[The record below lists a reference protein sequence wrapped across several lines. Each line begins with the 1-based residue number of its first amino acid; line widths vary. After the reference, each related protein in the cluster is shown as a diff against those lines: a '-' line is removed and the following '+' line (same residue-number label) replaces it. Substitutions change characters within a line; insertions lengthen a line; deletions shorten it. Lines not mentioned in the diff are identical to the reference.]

1 MKSLKKHL
9 SPLFLSLLLITAAI
23 SASSSPELSL
33 NVETLVDY
41 ETRANAASQ
50 RSNQPVKIE
59 HYEIPYE
66 LVEKEISE
74 RTPKDVLDSLV
85 FEKNGEKLIRWVINP
100 EDTRWQYEVKAWLE
114 SQGVR
119 VVKGQYFTGYK
130 TASRSYIIIDPNTE
144 VTYSIKVSTNMTGG
158 MWRDKKQTW
167 ADASQIKMAADY
179 VAAMTSTNPPKHFIV
194 MDEPVVFGIKAL
206 DQGMVL
212 RMLSGLFRNEMYYIP
227 GFSALHE
234 IEGRYLAKLNGS
246 GNPREFW
253 LEHYIKPLARA
264 IAELAVK
271 TGLTYDS
278 PHSQNFL
285 IELDSNFRPT
295 GRIVFRD
302 LGDLYAT
309 AEFFKAI
316 NNETFLQRWETGNVL
331 KGFISIGQGV
341 LHGNAKPSWISEG
354 QYDAYGKTFFVEV
367 EKEISRLTGI
377 PIEQLLADGGYRKNG
392 NYFTK
397 AYILDKPG
405 WKLYLKHMK
414 ELDPLGEANPCA
426 AIFRIAN

>member
-1 MKSLKKHL
+1 MTQIKKHL
-9 SPLFLSLLLITAAI
+9 SPVFLTLLLITAAL
-23 SASSSPELSL
+23 SAWSAPELPQ
-33 NVETLVDY
+33 NVEELVDY
-41 ETRANAASQ
+41 ETRANAASK

-85 FEKNGEKLIRWVINP
+85 FERSGKKLLRWVINP
-100 EDTRWQYEVKAWLE
+100 EDTRWHNEVKAWLE
-114 SQGVR
+114 RQGVK
-119 VVKGQYFTGYK
+119 VVKGQHFIGYK
-130 TASRSYIIIDPNTE
+130 TASRSYIVMDPNTE
-144 VTYSIKVSTNMTGG
+144 VSYSIKVSTNVTGG
-158 MWRDKKQTW
+158 LWRDKKQTW

-179 VAAMTSTNPPKHFIV
+179 VATMTSSNRAEHFIV

-206 DQGMVL
+206 DQGMVI
-212 RMLSGLFRNEMYYIP
+212 RMLSGMTRNNMHYIP

-234 IEGRYLAKLNGS
+234 VEGKYLAKLNGS
-246 GNPREFW
+246 SNPREFW
-253 LEHYIKPLARA
+253 LENYIKPLARA
-264 IAELAVK
+264 TAELAVK
-271 TGLTYDS
+271 TGLAYDS

-285 IELDSNFRPT
+285 IELDQNFRPT

-302 LGDLYAT
+302 LGDLYANS
-309 AEFFKAI
+309 EFFKAI
-316 NNETFLQRWETGNVL
+316 GNEEFLKRWEAGNVL
-331 KGFISIGQGV
+331 KGFIPIGQGV
-341 LHGNAKPSWISEG
+341 LHGNEKPSWISEA
-354 QYDAYGKTFFVEV
+354 QYNAYGKTYFLEL

-377 PIEQLLADGGYRKNG
+377 PIEQLLADGPYRRNG

-397 AYILDKPG
+397 SYVLDKPG